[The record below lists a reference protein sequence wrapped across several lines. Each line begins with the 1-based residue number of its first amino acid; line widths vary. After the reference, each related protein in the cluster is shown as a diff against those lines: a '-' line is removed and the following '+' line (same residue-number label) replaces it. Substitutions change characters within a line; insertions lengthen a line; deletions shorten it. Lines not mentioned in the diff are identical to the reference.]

1 MSRSKAMFI
10 TTMVMALLAAVI
22 YFVWRY
28 GRLRLLRRRHLPV
41 DEPAGSGDPP
51 ERRAARMKACP
62 FCGAEA
68 RRSIAPAKG
77 HPMGTYIATIR
88 CGNPHC
94 GAEMHT
100 LYPAP
105 PWTKDPVRQARL
117 EIERRWNRRCGN
129 G

>member
-1 MSRSKAMFI
+1 
-10 TTMVMALLAAVI
+10 
-22 YFVWRY
+22 
-28 GRLRLLRRRHLPV
+28 
-41 DEPAGSGDPP
+41 
-51 ERRAARMKACP
+51 MKSCP

>member
-1 MSRSKAMFI
+1 
-10 TTMVMALLAAVI
+10 
-22 YFVWRY
+22 
-28 GRLRLLRRRHLPV
+28 
-41 DEPAGSGDPP
+41 
-51 ERRAARMKACP
+51 MKACP

-117 EIERRWNRRCGN
+117 EIERRWNRRCEN

>member
-1 MSRSKAMFI
+1 
-10 TTMVMALLAAVI
+10 
-22 YFVWRY
+22 
-28 GRLRLLRRRHLPV
+28 
-41 DEPAGSGDPP
+41 
-51 ERRAARMKACP
+51 MKACP

-117 EIERRWNRRCGN
+117 EIERRWSRRCEN
-129 G
+129 V